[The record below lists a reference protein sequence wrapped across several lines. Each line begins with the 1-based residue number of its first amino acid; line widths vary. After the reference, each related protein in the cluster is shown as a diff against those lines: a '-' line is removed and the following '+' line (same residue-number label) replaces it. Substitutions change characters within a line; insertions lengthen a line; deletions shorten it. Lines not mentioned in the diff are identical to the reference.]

1 MYNGIV
7 SSGTISNLTLTPP
20 PAVSFVPVPTC
31 ANTNVTGQIQEILK
45 NGNLLVKIPEGNSGG
60 GEQHKRHRSE
70 PGDKKMAI
78 YC

>member
-31 ANTNVTGQIQEILK
+31 ANTNVTGQIQEIK
-45 NGNLLVKIPEGNSGG
+45 KIYCNLLCNVYVGLD
-60 GEQHKRHRSE
+60 R
-70 PGDKKMAI
+70 PGSR
-78 YC
+78 

>member
-31 ANTNVTGQIQEILK
+31 ANTNVTGQIPDIK
-45 NGNLLVKIPEGNSGG
+45 NLL
-60 GEQHKRHRSE
+60 
-70 PGDKKMAI
+70 
-78 YC
+78 